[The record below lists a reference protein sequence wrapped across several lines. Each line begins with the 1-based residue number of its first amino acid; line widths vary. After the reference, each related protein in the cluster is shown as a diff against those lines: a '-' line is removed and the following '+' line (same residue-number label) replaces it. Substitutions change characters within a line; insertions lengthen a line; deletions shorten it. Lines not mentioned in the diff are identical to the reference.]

1 MPQGAMA
8 APVPRAREGGRT
20 PAPARPRGLAP
31 AHSASAPVTR
41 TAQPPPAGGA
51 GTRPLLEATPPE
63 PQSRRPRTSRQQTAR
78 ACPAWELTRHDG
90 TRGKGERGQGP
101 SQRLRGNRSD
111 RGL

>member
-41 TAQPPPAGGA
+41 TASPRQRVAPAHGLCWRPPLKSHRAGGHGPA
-51 GTRPLLEATPPE
+51 D
-63 PQSRRPRTSRQQTAR
+63 SRQLGR
-78 ACPAWELTRHDG
+78 ALPG
-90 TRGKGERGQGP
+90 
-101 SQRLRGNRSD
+101 S
-111 RGL
+111 